1 MSRELMVIAGL
12 SFGFALFLT
21 LFLLWVQGIR
31 DAVPKYKRG
40 LPAVRYGKDTIEC
53 LQTSYRA
60 AGSIE
65 GTLLLASRKCQQKRA
80 RRRFRAAVSY
90 LKESRYQDYE
100 TALLVYASDSSK
112 DCNKLFTYLI
122 ELEVQKTHGLP
133 VRRSEKEHYE
143 ET

>member
-1 MSRELMVIAGL
+1 MNRELIAIAGL

-21 LFLLWVQGIR
+21 LFILWVQGIR
-31 DAVPKYKRG
+31 DVVPKYKRR
-40 LPAVRYGKDTIEC
+40 LPVVGYRQDTIEC
-53 LQTSYRA
+53 LRTAYRA

-65 GTLLLASRKCQQKRA
+65 GTLLLASRKCQQKKA

-100 TALLVYASDSSK
+100 TALLVYASDGSQ
-112 DCNKLFTYLI
+112 DCDTLFTYLI
-122 ELEVQKTHGLP
+122 ELEVQKTRGLP
-133 VRRSEKEHYE
+133 VKRSEKEHYE